1 MADVASSRGTSSRSN
16 TNAGPDMPDGLIL
29 SPSVKEAM
37 DRILPHSA
45 SQLLQHRLS
54 FEDINLQNGRI
65 SYDIRENG
73 DKKDTMSSR
82 QLSLEEDLEMK
93 CGAKKRI
100 SRADLEIITSRDVGG
115 TSCNERTSRRFP
127 LEKQNDCP
135 SKMHSDS
142 DDVSRP
148 FAAIREK
155 KKEKRKRRKKQTK
168 ASSQELQN
176 SHTSIG
182 DLEDDFGSLERK
194 GIQQVSQTEKSNTS
208 SEFPLSDIDIVPKVS
223 NTLCTNVSDNQNV
236 TQNNLSPSSQGGSA
250 NNSGVKE
257 FERHQTCSAI
267 DDMSNNSFSSIK
279 ENMENKKRLECQKLP
294 RPKLSFYNVVK
305 HKNKIKKTFPPCY
318 IVIEQISALLRH
330 ADSKSL
336 NLALLCKD
344 KKEEPGKVLPLSVRL
359 RNLSNGCAKGLISCR
374 KNKKCTKLLES
385 KHKALFEN
393 VYVPDSEDD
402 FEVSRGGRS
411 LRKRDKTICYV
422 EPTEADIF
430 LEFKRKR
437 PRNRAKEDA
446 LENEDEAKRRK
457 LNAQTEES
465 EVPQNCSS
473 NSINDKSLPK
483 DCEKAKLNN
492 SKNENSHVHD
502 YAKAKPPLNNG
513 PQEVVVY
520 PKGPIKDSANKNFK
534 SKPVEIR
541 AAPVCLSTSSATA
554 VRSLLTS
561 QPSSGLISTFSPF
574 LTSMPTTPGVLGATT
589 LPSNPVIPT
598 VAASGM
604 VRPQFCMVKMDGK
617 DVLLQVLPP
626 SSPGAATQ
634 GSTLL
639 LPGGKR
645 LVVPHNH
652 HLSQQINQAPRIMNS
667 PLSAMPM
674 PLISAMPSGLAVSNT
689 PSISSAATHCAPF
702 SVPSISTPQSYSIR
716 GIPRTS
722 LLPNTRTVTPVTVY
736 PPTSTLSSATSSPLT
751 TALQRAQAP
760 VAMAAPNSTTV
771 VRNIRVPASN
781 LRATVPNQP
790 GSVRAVRI
798 FVPGCQATGVPGRF
812 ATLGSVA
819 SNSSALTRLTASS
832 DLLPQRQQTRDTLT
846 PEQRAEKRRKLERKY
861 PLPPGVVIKTEPL
874 DSPSQSQSTST
885 YSRSLLPGNIQVV
898 SASRRPN
905 VTGVQSIRF
914 LNPASAAAALGSSAT
929 MPLTNLIV
937 RAASADGR
945 QAIIIPS
952 SLSMVTTNAS
962 LRGLTTAQSIS
973 STTLISSASAGSGG
987 TISILPAFTSA
998 LSNSSTSNSTSSSVT
1013 SCDRLLSTGNAVNS
1027 QPRDSDPTV
1036 SSSLGANSSS
1046 PPPSLQRNAA
1056 TTQSTAT
1063 VMIKLK
1069 TEVEAVSKLL
1079 VAQEALGL
1087 RGDRIDKLKELLKK
1101 KEDSLKVLLAQPD
1114 CQTQNPSANNITD
1127 NNKSNPPTQP
1137 AAGQSEAEPIVIEID

>member
-344 KKEEPGKVLPLSVRL
+344 KKEEP
-359 RNLSNGCAKGLISCR
+359 
-374 KNKKCTKLLES
+374 
-385 KHKALFEN
+385 
-393 VYVPDSEDD
+393 EDD

-832 DLLPQRQQTRDTLT
+832 DLLPQRQQTKDTLT

-952 SLSMVTTNAS
+952 SLSMVTSNAS
-962 LRGLTTAQSIS
+962 LRGLTTTAQSIS